1 MIDRIWPKTVL
12 FTDLRHI
19 ECGNLRWLSPT
30 GEDIPVAG
38 PPEPEVDAYAQLG
51 MLPRGVR
58 LVAQKPTKTDPIPQE
73 GNAGFTRVI
82 YDSGLYR
89 SWNLS
94 VTYPSGSN
102 LGSYSKE
109 HPAKVE
115 VVSTQSNDAINWTE
129 HSRSTI
135 DVAGITGFDGFTY
148 FIDPHGPSEERYKI
162 VYCANP
168 PEEEASALLQ
178 AYSKLHP
185 RHQDRRIFD
194 REVKCMYTI
203 VSPDGIQWKAV
214 RKPLFVHHSDTD
226 TTVFWDEWLEK
237 YVMYT
242 RIYPTSRRAI
252 GKAESADFYNW
263 NPIEPLV
270 SPQLEWSITDDVYL
284 NAFSRYPYSPG
295 YRFMFPMIY
304 HRFDQSSDIRMYS
317 SADSVTWNEIPGG
330 PIITPGEPGSWDS
343 EFITVGKDL
352 VPLGADRVAVPYH
365 GTRYPHKYP
374 RWKSLRTAHQT
385 GWVWWPK
392 GRLSAI
398 KADEEGEFFT
408 FSLPP
413 AGRSLNLNVN
423 VRRGGVARVEVVG
436 IEGRTIADCAPIT
449 TDGLKMPVSWNGQ
462 TDIGSPDKAPVTLH
476 FKLRSAEL
484 FGFEW
489 V

>member
-1 MIDRIWPKTVL
+1 
-12 FTDLRHI
+12 
-19 ECGNLRWLSPT
+19 
-30 GEDIPVAG
+30 
-38 PPEPEVDAYAQLG
+38 
-51 MLPRGVR
+51 
-58 LVAQKPTKTDPIPQE
+58 
-73 GNAGFTRVI
+73 
-82 YDSGLYR
+82 
-89 SWNLS
+89 
-94 VTYPSGSN
+94 
-102 LGSYSKE
+102 
-109 HPAKVE
+109 
-115 VVSTQSNDAINWTE
+115 
-129 HSRSTI
+129 
-135 DVAGITGFDGFTY
+135 
-148 FIDPHGPSEERYKI
+148 
-162 VYCANP
+162 
-168 PEEEASALLQ
+168 
-178 AYSKLHP
+178 
-185 RHQDRRIFD
+185 
-194 REVKCMYTI
+194 
-203 VSPDGIQWKAV
+203 
-214 RKPLFVHHSDTD
+214 
-226 TTVFWDEWLEK
+226 
-237 YVMYT
+237 
-242 RIYPTSRRAI
+242 
-252 GKAESADFYNW
+252 
-263 NPIEPLV
+263 
-270 SPQLEWSITDDVYL
+270 
-284 NAFSRYPYSPG
+284 
-295 YRFMFPMIY
+295 
-304 HRFDQSSDIRMYS
+304 MYS

-436 IEGRTIADCAPIT
+436 IEGRTIADCATIT